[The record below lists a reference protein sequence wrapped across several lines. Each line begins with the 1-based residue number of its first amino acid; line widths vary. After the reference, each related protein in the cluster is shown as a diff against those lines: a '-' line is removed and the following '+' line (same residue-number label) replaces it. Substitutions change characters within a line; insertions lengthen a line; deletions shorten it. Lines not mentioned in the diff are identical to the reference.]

1 MAKQKS
7 TFDPYKRPP
16 SINKHASKYGGGDG
30 LELDAK
36 LNSQA
41 NQDPIDKHCPGY
53 SNDVPVSAWTR
64 GGSQRP
70 GFDSGPSGNRY
81 GKGK

>member
-1 MAKQKS
+1 MPKII
-7 TFDPYKRPP
+7 DPYKQRGPNP
-16 SINKHASKYGGGDG
+16 YDRHAAKYGGGDG

-41 NQDPIDKHCPGY
+41 PQDPIDKHAPGY
-53 SNDVPVSAWTR
+53 SNDVPVRSWTR

-70 GFDSGPSGNRY
+70 GFDSGPSGSRY
-81 GKGK
+81 SKGK

>member
-1 MAKQKS
+1 MPKII
-7 TFDPYKRPP
+7 DPYKQRGPNP
-16 SINKHASKYGGGDG
+16 YDKHAAKHDGGDG

-36 LNSQA
+36 VNPQA
-41 NQDPIDKHCPGY
+41 NQDPQDKHGPSY
-53 SNDVPVSAWTR
+53 SNDVPVKSWVR
-64 GGSQRP
+64 GGAMRP

>member
-1 MAKQKS
+1 MPKII
-7 TFDPYKRPP
+7 DPYKQRGPNP
-16 SINKHASKYGGGDG
+16 YDRLAKKHGGGDG

-41 NQDPIDKHCPGY
+41 NQAPEDAHGPGY
-53 SNDVPVSAWTR
+53 TNEVPVSAWTR

-70 GFDSGPSGNRY
+70 GFDFGRSGSRY